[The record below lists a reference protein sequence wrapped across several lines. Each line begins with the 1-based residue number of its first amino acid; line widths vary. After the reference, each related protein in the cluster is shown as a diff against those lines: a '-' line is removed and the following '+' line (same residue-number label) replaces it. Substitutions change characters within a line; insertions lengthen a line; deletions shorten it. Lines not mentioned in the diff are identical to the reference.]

1 MREMN
6 NILIIGAHYDDTE
19 LGVGGTAAKLAEKGK
34 NVYKLTLTDNVTQ
47 FEENNVYIDYK
58 SSSEQSSRACKI
70 LGIKEITSFHQRPCS
85 ELRYST
91 ELMHEIEQII
101 FQYKIDTVF
110 SHFGNDMNQ
119 DHVEAARLSVTA
131 ARHCKN
137 ILMYQSNGYILNSKF
152 YPTFFVDISMFLEK
166 KRQALNC
173 YGSEHNRFHRLF
185 ENCIEKN
192 HIWGYANEVDY
203 AEGFHIV
210 KMLE

>member
-1 MREMN
+1 MD
-6 NILIIGAHYDDTE
+6 NILIIGAHYDDAE
-19 LGVGGTAAKLAEKGK
+19 LGVGGTAAKLVEQGK
-34 NVYKLTLTDNVTQ
+34 NVYKLTLTDNVTR
-47 FEENNVYIDYK
+47 FEENNVYINHK

-70 LGIKEITSFHQRPCS
+70 LGITEITSFRQQPCS

-91 ELMHEIEQII
+91 ELMREIEQII
-101 FQYKIDTVF
+101 FQYNIDTVF
-110 SHFGNDMNQ
+110 SHFGDDMNQ

-131 ARHCKN
+131 ARHCRN
-137 ILMYQSNGYILNSKF
+137 ILMYQSNGYILNIKF

-173 YGSEHNRFHRLF
+173 YGNEHNRFQRLF
-185 ENCIEKN
+185 ENSVERN
-192 HIWGYANEVDY
+192 HIWGFANEVDY